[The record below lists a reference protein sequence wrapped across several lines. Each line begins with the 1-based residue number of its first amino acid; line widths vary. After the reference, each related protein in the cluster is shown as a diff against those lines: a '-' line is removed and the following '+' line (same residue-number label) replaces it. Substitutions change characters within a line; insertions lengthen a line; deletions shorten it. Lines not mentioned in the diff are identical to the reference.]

1 MSKYC
6 FGIEIFQLWANK
18 KGVGFGKLWAIFQ
31 DEDPGFTFGS
41 NNASK
46 GSVSGGYHKD

>member
-1 MSKYC
+1 MELKY
-6 FGIEIFQLWANK
+6 FNFEQIKRGL
-18 KGVGFGKLWAIFQ
+18 VSGKLWAIFQ